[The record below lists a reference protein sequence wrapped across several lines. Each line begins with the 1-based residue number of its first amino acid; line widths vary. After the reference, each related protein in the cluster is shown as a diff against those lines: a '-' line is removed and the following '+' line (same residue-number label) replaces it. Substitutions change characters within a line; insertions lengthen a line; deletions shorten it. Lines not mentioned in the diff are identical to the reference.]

1 MPTSRP
7 FAYNT
12 GAGITGTSQYGSIA
26 VGTPTNGFSSTG
38 LQWWMG
44 PSEDSRYVIAHTDLG
59 GRPTAIGVTGYLG
72 FWGSI
77 EKTEASFIELANIIG
92 GQTFANGATA
102 ANWLNNNGY
111 WTSYTAVSSVT
122 FSQTFTNGQSPSASV
137 ETAWTTFRSQL
148 TGTYTTMSLSNNI
161 GHSITV
167 TDAGVQTIANNLR
180 TATTGT
186 DATVTIGAN
195 TWRVAH
201 GCVSGPVTAN
211 SIYLT
216 TGPLCSCGG
225 TYTVRPMI
233 KNSNWGGLNGSSCN
247 QPTQTITLTF
257 S

>member
-1 MPTSRP
+1 MATSRP

-12 GAGITGTSQYGSIA
+12 GAGITGTTQYGSLA
-26 VGTPTNGFSSTG
+26 VGTPSAGFGSTG

-44 PSEDSRYVIAHTDLG
+44 PDEDLGYVIAH
-59 GRPTAIGVTGYLG
+59 PTPAGNQPNPLSIPAYVG
-72 FWGSI
+72 FWRSTA
-77 EKTEASFIELANIIG
+77 KTELSFLALANIIG

-102 ANWLNNNGY
+102 ANWINNNGY
-111 WTSYTAVSSVT
+111 WTSYPTVSAVT
-122 FSQTFTNGQSPSASV
+122 FSQTFTSGQAPGALV

-148 TGTYTTMSLSNNI
+148 TGTYTTMSLSNNL
-161 GHSITV
+161 GNSITV
-167 TDAGVQTIANNLR
+167 TDPGVQTIANNLR

-201 GCVSGPVTAN
+201 GCVSGTPTAD

-216 TGPLCSCGG
+216 TGTLCSCSGS
-225 TYTVRPMI
+225 YTVRPMI
-233 KNSNWGGLNGSSCN
+233 KNLNWGGFGNACN
-247 QPTQTITLTF
+247 QATQTITLTF